1 MPKSNPSRLVVI
13 DGSNLHKGGGVQV
26 GASIINE
33 LGTLLRHSDPSSH
46 IDAIRIDAVISHEIA
61 KNVHNGIES
70 DRLRLSVSDSRPMR
84 WTSFPE
90 KSYDVA
96 LTVFGP
102 PYRRRRARREICGF
116 AIPRMIIPWQ
126 DVGLERPAR
135 LIRALDRVR
144 WKRFESAD
152 LLVVESESAARALH
166 RRDPSL
172 SLAVI
177 PNAVNGQVICSTAR
191 KQPQRRSLT
200 GDEIVIAAVG
210 RDYQHK
216 NWEFLSRLGPSLA
229 HSTGKR
235 IRFQTTLSEEE
246 WSAKSATFK
255 EYADNWGVLRQHD
268 LPKLYERCHF
278 AVLPSLLEVS
288 SATPL
293 ECMAQSIPIF
303 VSDLY
308 FMSEMYGD
316 AVGYIDPSNAEVAAR
331 VISEQLTDDQLKK
344 MARRGGEWLAAQPTA
359 RDRARA
365 YLDLLLQPPPTEARA
380 YVRTPKAF

>member
-102 PYRRRRARREICGF
+102 PYRKRRAKLEISGF

-126 DVGLERPAR
+126 DVGLRKPNRRKA
-135 LIRALDRVR
+135 ALDRLR
-144 WKRFESAD
+144 WNRFQSVD

-166 RRDPSL
+166 RRDQSL
-172 SLAVI
+172 SLEVI
-177 PNAVNGQVICSTAR
+177 PNAVTGDVICSSSR
-191 KQPQRRSLT
+191 KLPQKSALT
-200 GDEIVIAAVG
+200 GDDIVIAAVG

-216 NWEFLSRLGPSLA
+216 NWEFLSLLGPTLA
-229 HSTGKR
+229 RLTGKR
-235 IRFQTTLSEEE
+235 ILFQTTLSEEE
-246 WSAKSATFK
+246 WATKSATFK
-255 EYADNWGVLRQHD
+255 KHAENWGVLLQHD

-308 FMSEMYGD
+308 FMREMYGD
-316 AVGYIDPSNAEVAAR
+316 AVGYINPSDAEAAAR
-331 VISEQLTDDQLKK
+331 VIIEQLIDDELGK
-344 MARRGGEWLAAQPTA
+344 MARRGRAWLASQPTA
-359 RDRARA
+359 KDRARA
-365 YLDLLLQPPPTEARA
+365 YLDLFCRHDTKGQAPP
-380 YVRTPKAF
+380 